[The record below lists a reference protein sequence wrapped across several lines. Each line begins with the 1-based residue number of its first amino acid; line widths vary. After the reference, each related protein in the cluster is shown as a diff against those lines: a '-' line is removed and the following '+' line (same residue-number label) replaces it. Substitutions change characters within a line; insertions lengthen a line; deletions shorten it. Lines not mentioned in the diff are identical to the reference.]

1 MRRFLSVYR
10 WELTL
15 VVGIP
20 VVTGVVTWIAVL
32 GTSSLVGAYY
42 AVYEAQPVGRVL
54 GTITTVALLAVFFLP
69 RYDRVR
75 RQWRDL
81 LALLWRYSLW
91 AALVRMLTS
100 AILYLVQTV
109 SPKIETA
116 ADVWVIV
123 TRQAPYAD
131 VGFLLQLGVLL
142 WFARQASRHSLMHMS
157 FVAVWGAAALGLGS
171 IHPTSADPSWWVY
184 AVLLASWVVGLAIML
199 VKVWLLGNFE
209 RRGPLFRRKAVLA
222 LVATAFVSG
231 YAGVL
236 MTGAVDYWSG
246 FYTAMLFPLFWV
258 GMGDLQYA
266 PSDAL
271 YDLGRL
277 GALAANTAFELMGLA
292 VVLGLAY
299 LVRVRPPSAPADDNM
314 GNSTA

>member
-20 VVTGVVTWIAVL
+20 VVTGVVAWAAVW
-32 GTSSLVGAYY
+32 GTSFAVGGWYYSLYQ
-42 AVYEAQPVGRVL
+42 AQPVGRLL
-54 GTITTVALLAVFFLP
+54 GTIATVALLAVFFLP

-91 AALVRMLTS
+91 AAVVKMLTL

-109 SPKIETA
+109 SPRIETA
-116 ADVWVIV
+116 ADVLVIV

-142 WFARQASRHSLMHMS
+142 WFARQASRHSLMHMC
-157 FVAVWGAAALGLGS
+157 FVVVWAVAALGLGS
-171 IHPTSADPSWWVY
+171 IQPTLADPSWWVY
-184 AVLLASWVVGLAIML
+184 AVLLASWVVGLAMML

-209 RRGPLFRRKAVLA
+209 RRGLLFRRNAVLA
-222 LVATAFVSG
+222 LVATTFVSG
-231 YAGVL
+231 YAGML
-236 MTGAVDYWSG
+236 MNGAVDWSG

-258 GMGDLQYA
+258 GMGKLQYA
-266 PSDAL
+266 ASFAL
-271 YDLGRL
+271 YDLARL
-277 GALAANTAFELMGLA
+277 VALAANTAFELMALA
-292 VVLGLAY
+292 VLLGIAY
-299 LVRVRPPSAPADDNM
+299 LVRVRPPRTPAK
-314 GNSTA
+314 GQA